1 MPHTPF
7 HNLQTKVNQYFDF
20 DKDLAAQGQTLYEQ
34 STKGYAANFAM
45 QNNLINFS
53 AEQQAALDEYG
64 RSLRSKPGQ
73 GINFALNRLGGFKS
87 ARSQGGG
94 LVGEFSDY
102 LKDQGF
108 STQEALNFFKA
119 LDDDPSEF
127 FGDKEPKEK
136 GEKIRFLKE
145 YFKEAQNLYQA
156 SADTEKEM
164 IREEKASR
172 EQLEFDKAQR
182 EAFGLSD
189 QQQGELADRQRKQQQ
204 SQQYLQSRG
213 GMSSRQAQKSGMVMV
228 PQARPV

>member
-1 MPHTPF
+1 MPHIPF
-7 HNLQTKVNQYFDF
+7 HFDY
-20 DKDLAAQGQTLYEQ
+20 DEELAAQGRTLYEE
-34 STKGYAANFAM
+34 STRGYAGTFAS
-45 QNNLINFS
+45 QNNLLTFS
-53 AEQQAALDEYG
+53 DEQQAALNEYQK
-64 RSLRSKPGQ
+64 SLIKKPGRAITF
-73 GINFALNRLGGFKS
+73 GLDRAMGFNRGS
-87 ARSQGGG
+87 RDGG

-108 STQEALNFFKA
+108 SNQEALNFFKA

-213 GMSSRQAQKSGMVMV
+213 GMSSRQAQKSGMVMI

>member
-7 HNLQTKVNQYFDF
+7 HRPDYDEE
-20 DKDLAAQGQTLYEQ
+20 LAAQGRSLYEE
-34 STKGYAANFAM
+34 STRGYAGAYAS
-45 QNNLINFS
+45 QNNLISYNE
-53 AEQQAALDEYG
+53 EQQAAIDEY
-64 RSLRSKPGQ
+64 R
-73 GINFALNRLGGFKS
+73 KS
-87 ARSQGGG
+87 MQGGLPGRRGFLGNG
-94 LVGEFSDY
+94 LQQALGRGAGGVVGDFSNY
-102 LKDQGF
+102 LNDQGF
-108 STQEALNFFKA
+108 STQESLEFFKA
-119 LDDDPSEF
+119 LDADPEEF
-127 FGDKEPKEK
+127 FGSKIPKEK

-182 EAFGLSD
+182 TAFGLSD

-228 PQARPV
+228 PQSRPV

>member
-1 MPHTPF
+1 MPHIPF
-7 HNLQTKVNQYFDF
+7 HFDY
-20 DKDLAAQGQTLYEQ
+20 DEELAAQGRTLYEE
-34 STKGYAANFAM
+34 STRGYAGTFAS
-45 QNNLINFS
+45 QNNLLTFS
-53 AEQQAALDEYG
+53 DEQQAALNEYQK
-64 RSLRSKPGQ
+64 SLIKKPGRAITF
-73 GINFALNRLGGFKS
+73 GLDRAMGFNRGP
-87 ARSQGGG
+87 RDGG

-108 STQEALNFFKA
+108 SNQEALNFFKA

-213 GMSSRQAQKSGMVMV
+213 GMSSRQAQKSGMVMI